1 MPDNKGVLLIE
12 TLLAVTI
19 LSAGLIV
26 LLEASMA
33 GLRAGAEA
41 GDLYRGSLIAERR
54 AWELETAGK
63 ADAFGGESDDPSLG
77 PVTWAAEKKD
87 VPSTAP
93 DRVPGWRR
101 WDVSVSWKSRGR
113 ENKLTLPVGLPNP

>member
-1 MPDNKGVLLIE
+1 MRDNKGVLLIE

-41 GDLYRGSLIAERR
+41 GDQYRASLIVERR

-63 ADAFGGESDDPSLG
+63 ADAFGGEAEDPSLG
-77 PVTWAAEKKD
+77 PVAWSAEQKE
-87 VPSTAP
+87 VPTLTP
-93 DRVPGWRR
+93 DRVPGWQC
-101 WDVSVSWKSRGR
+101 WNVSVSWNRRGR
-113 ENKLTLPVGLPNP
+113 ANNLVLPVGLPKP